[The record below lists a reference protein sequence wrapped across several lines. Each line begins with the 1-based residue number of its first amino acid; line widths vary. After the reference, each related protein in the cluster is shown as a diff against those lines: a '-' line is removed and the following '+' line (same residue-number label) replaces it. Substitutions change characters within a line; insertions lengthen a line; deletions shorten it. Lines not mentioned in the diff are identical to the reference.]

1 MESLLFEMPD
11 TLWQVVRP
19 CTDNGIWKKGLE
31 VYGSKKDC
39 EAYIRLES
47 PAYIEPKFKIEPYNE
62 ANWSDTE
69 TCVITARD
77 FKSLKA
83 EEQVK
88 YLKLSYDKRK
98 LIREMVKQF
107 GNTG

>member
-62 ANWSDTE
+62 ADWSDTE

-98 LIREMVKQF
+98 LIREMVQ
-107 GNTG
+107 

>member
-1 MESLLFEMPD
+1 MDKLFEVEEG
-11 TLWQVVRP
+11 LFQVVRP
-19 CTDNGIWKKGLE
+19 CIDNGVSKKGLE
-31 VYGSKKDC
+31 VYGGRKDC

-47 PAYIEPKFKIEPYNE
+47 PGYLHPQFRLEPYNE
-62 ANWSDTE
+62 ADWSDTE

-98 LIREMVKQF
+98 LVREMVK
-107 GNTG
+107 

>member
-1 MESLLFEMPD
+1 MDKLFDVGEG
-11 TLWQVVRP
+11 LFQVVRP
-19 CTDNGIWKKGLE
+19 CTDNGVCKKGLE

-39 EAYIRLES
+39 EKYVKIES
-47 PAYIEPKFKIEPYNE
+47 PGYLHPKFKVEPYNE
-62 ANWSDTE
+62 SDWSDTKA
-69 TCVITARD
+69 CVITARD

-98 LIREMVKQF
+98 LVREMVK
-107 GNTG
+107 